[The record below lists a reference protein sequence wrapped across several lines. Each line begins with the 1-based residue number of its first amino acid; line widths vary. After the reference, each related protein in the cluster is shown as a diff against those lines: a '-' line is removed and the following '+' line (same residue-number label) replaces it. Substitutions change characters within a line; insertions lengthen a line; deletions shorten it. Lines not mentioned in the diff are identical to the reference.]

1 MRFHATGREQQG
13 RAVVLGGS
21 IAGLLAAKALADRCT
36 DVVVVERDRLPTGP
50 DHRRGV
56 PQAHQIHALLA
67 GGQQAVER
75 LLPGITDDLAAEGA
89 PVGDPLADM
98 DVSFNGHRFRRGPS
112 GLTMISASRRLLE
125 HHIRRRVLELP
136 AIELIDHCDVVGLTA
151 HTGRVEGVR
160 VLRRADDSVE
170 EVIDADLVVDATGR
184 GSRLPTW
191 LAGLGYLPAAEET
204 IDVDLGYA
212 TRCYRMS
219 PDALGGAYGVIVAPL
234 PQRPLGLALARL
246 EHDTWMLTLIG
257 MRGNRPTGPDG
268 FHRFLTSV
276 AGRHLMAQL
285 DAAEPV
291 DDPIAFRFPAST
303 RRRYEKSELPTGLLV
318 VGDSL
323 CSFNPVYGQG
333 ISVAALEALTLNRP
347 FSAGD
352 HRESLRLRRDLG
364 RIVDAPWRMTKAADG
379 PFVPRACAPR
389 IGERMLAAYVDRIQQ
404 VAEHDPS
411 AGAAFLRVTGLVDHP
426 RALLR
431 PDLLRRA
438 LRPTRRP
445 PAGLVPSL

>member
-1 MRFHATGREQQG
+1 M
-13 RAVVLGGS
+13 VLGGS
-21 IAGLLAAKALADRCT
+21 IAGLLAAKALAERCT

-136 AIELIDHCDVVGLTA
+136 AIELLDHCDVVGLTA

-204 IDVDLGYA
+204 INIDLGYA

-219 PDALGGAYGVIVAPL
+219 QDALGGAYGAIVAPL
-234 PQRPLGLALARL
+234 PQRPRGLALARL
-246 EHDTWMLTLIG
+246 EHGTWMLTLIG
-257 MRGNRPTGPDG
+257 MCGNRPPTSPEG
-268 FHRFLTSV
+268 FDRFLTSV
-276 AGRHLMAQL
+276 AGRHLIAQL

-291 DDPIAFRFPAST
+291 DDPIAFRFPASS
-303 RRRYEKSELPTGLLV
+303 RRRYEKSELPAGLLV

-352 HRESLRLRRDLG
+352 HRENVRLRRDLAA
-364 RIVDAPWRMTKAADG
+364 IVDVPWRMTKAADR
-379 PFVPRACAPR
+379 PFLPRTKTPR
-389 IGERMLAAYVDRIQQ
+389 IGERALAAYVDRIQQ
-404 VAEHDPS
+404 TAEHDAR
-411 AGAAFLRVTGLVDHP
+411 AGAAFLRVSGLVDHP
-426 RALLR
+426 RALLK

-445 PAGLVPSL
+445 SAPPCPQPAGTTL